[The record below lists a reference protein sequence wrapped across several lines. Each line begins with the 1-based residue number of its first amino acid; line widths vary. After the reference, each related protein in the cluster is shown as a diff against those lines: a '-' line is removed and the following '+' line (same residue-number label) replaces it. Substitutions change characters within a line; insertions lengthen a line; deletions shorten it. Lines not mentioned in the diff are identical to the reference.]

1 MFAGNKEN
9 YVFSVAADG
18 TLTVT
23 DTNTSQGV
31 DTVSG
36 VETLRFDDGDLSV
49 ATAEDGHVTL
59 TGSDADDVIV
69 IGGAAESQI
78 LDEGEPNNSFESATF
93 VSRAAFA
100 SGTNPDVEDDSLP
113 WASISALLNPENDY
127 DYYEVELQAGETI
140 TADTVSYTHLTLPTI
155 YSV

>member
-49 ATAEDGHVTL
+49 ATADDGHVTL

-78 LDEGEPNNSFESATF
+78 LDEGEPNNSF
-93 VSRAAFA
+93 
-100 SGTNPDVEDDSLP
+100 
-113 WASISALLNPENDY
+113 
-127 DYYEVELQAGETI
+127 
-140 TADTVSYTHLTLPTI
+140 ADCTRNIQRFIPG
-155 YSV
+155 